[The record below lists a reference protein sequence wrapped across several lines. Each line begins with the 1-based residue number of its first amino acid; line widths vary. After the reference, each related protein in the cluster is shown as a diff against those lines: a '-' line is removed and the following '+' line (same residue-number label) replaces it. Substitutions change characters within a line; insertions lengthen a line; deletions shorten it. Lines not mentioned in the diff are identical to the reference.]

1 GGGVSHEQPVRL
13 EGGAAD
19 LVLHP
24 GDLAGRLGQ
33 PGFELLAVPGRHH
46 VPHGQSVRTGAVD
59 HAGPAD
65 GHLGEFGRHG
75 VLGPVR
81 PGGGTAGAVDVGA
94 QSVRDGGVVVGGGD
108 PEGEHRLVGRVVVA
122 GEHQV
127 RGVGLV
133 GHRETVGRADPAA
146 FAAVGAH
153 RVAGVPH
160 GDAGPLAPV
169 QFVLGGDHQVLAGA
183 GEGGGFAVDLHG
195 LDGSVGEVEVDPVQV
210 GGGPGVDGGDG
221 AQGCVVAAGVV
232 ERQVVRRHVV
242 AGVAQV
248 REEAVADAQ
257 RGGGGARGD
266 QADGDGRGEQR
277 GGRAPPAGAR
287 GGGGGGAE

>member
-1 GGGVSHEQPVRL
+1 
-13 EGGAAD
+13 
-19 LVLHP
+19 
-24 GDLAGRLGQ
+24 
-33 PGFELLAVPGRHH
+33 
-46 VPHGQSVRTGAVD
+46 
-59 HAGPAD
+59 
-65 GHLGEFGRHG
+65 
-75 VLGPVR
+75 
-81 PGGGTAGAVDVGA
+81 
-94 QSVRDGGVVVGGGD
+94 
-108 PEGEHRLVGRVVVA
+108 
-122 GEHQV
+122 
-127 RGVGLV
+127 
-133 GHRETVGRADPAA
+133 
-146 FAAVGAH
+146 
-153 RVAGVPH
+153 
-160 GDAGPLAPV
+160 
-169 QFVLGGDHQVLAGA
+169 FVLGGDHQVLAGA

-232 ERQVVRRHVV
+232 ELQVVRRHVV

-287 GGGGGGAE
+287 DGGEEGAAVGGPAGGSERHAPRLSARAPATATTRFRRTRSGAPGTVRTPGAAARRRLRTQTSAACPWREAREGRAGRRRGRRRAGGSRTQSAPRLCPRRGRCCTGPTPGAGAC